1 MAPGAVPDVKRA
13 PSLSLA
19 CNFPQWG
26 SEEQAVRTPMS
37 FGDQLD
43 NASPQQGF
51 RPQNQPPAAP
61 FGREKPSS
69 SACSAIRSSI
79 ARLGENVNKMNQMVS
94 QLGTHRDTHE
104 LRVLMRETRQETNR
118 IVRQTKDGITL
129 LSNPTSYQN
138 SDWRIQ
144 QARLRKDFEA
154 ELKRLKDVSTKSIE
168 LEKAF
173 VAKAR
178 SQQNTP
184 NQGSAD
190 DKLVSEHEERRSLIE
205 AEQERERDQHTLQM
219 DNMIQYNENLIA
231 ERDEEVRSVEHD
243 VCEINDIFK
252 DLAVMVNDQ
261 GSKLGNIEDYITTA
275 NVNTEQANE
284 EIDKSYIQQK
294 KARKRTCLLV
304 IILLTALL
312 IFLLIVT
319 RSLTSDK

>member
-1 MAPGAVPDVKRA
+1 
-13 PSLSLA
+13 
-19 CNFPQWG
+19 
-26 SEEQAVRTPMS
+26 MS
-37 FGDQLD
+37 FGDQLE
-43 NASPQQGF
+43 NGSGQAFRKQPQPASPA
-51 RPQNQPPAAP
+51 AAP
-61 FGREKPSS
+61 YGREKPSPS
-69 SACSAIRSSI
+69 PSNACAAIRSSI
-79 ARLGENVNKMNQMVS
+79 ARLGENVNQMNRMVS

-104 LRVLMRETRQETNR
+104 LRLQMRETRRETSR
-118 IVRQTKDGITL
+118 LVRQTKDSITL

-154 ELKRLKDVSTKSIE
+154 ELKRLKDVSTRSIE

-178 SQQNTP
+178 GEVAATRP
-184 NQGSAD
+184 GSTD
-190 DKLVSEHEERRSLIE
+190 DKLVNEQEERRSLME
-205 AEQERERDQHTLQM
+205 AEQEREREQHTLQM

-231 ERDEEVRSVEHD
+231 ERDEEVRSIEHD

-261 GSKLGNIEDYITTA
+261 GQKLGNIEDYITTTS
-275 NVNTEQANE
+275 VNTEQANV

-312 IFLLIVT
+312 IFLLILT
-319 RSLTSDK
+319 RSLTSK